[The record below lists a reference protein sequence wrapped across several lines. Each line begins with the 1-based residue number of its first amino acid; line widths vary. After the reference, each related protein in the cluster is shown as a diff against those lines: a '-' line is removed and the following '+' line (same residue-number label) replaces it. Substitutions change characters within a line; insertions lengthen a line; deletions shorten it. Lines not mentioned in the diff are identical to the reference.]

1 MCLIKKRFLLRTL
14 VVFFVFVAHNAL
26 ADHVTALGKEFDRLK
41 FITGYRA
48 TPDTTGKLEIRLLEE
63 DGSSSVAL
71 NPCYLY
77 LVITNNGSVDHQS
90 RVWALPINV
99 VKVVGIKAVKSGVV
113 ITAKRETG
121 EGKRAL
127 LDATIT
133 VSYDFSGTVL
143 GDIIDVGRR

>member
-1 MCLIKKRFLLRTL
+1 
-14 VVFFVFVAHNAL
+14 
-26 ADHVTALGKEFDRLK
+26 
-41 FITGYRA
+41 
-48 TPDTTGKLEIRLLEE
+48 
-63 DGSSSVAL
+63 
-71 NPCYLY
+71 
-77 LVITNNGSVDHQS
+77 
-90 RVWALPINV
+90 LPINV